1 VRRISRGRPGTQ
13 IALEVPAET
22 RTAHGGHNRSRI
34 DQCCEG
40 NRLTTTVTGS
50 DDLEK
55 YSAGHKVKLTGRM
68 VREQGIDLFRVTKV
82 EQLSITETGSSAV
95 GLTSSWG
102 CPDEGAFLRN

>member
-1 VRRISRGRPGTQ
+1 MRRISRGRPGTQ
-13 IALEVPAET
+13 IALEVSAET

-102 CPDEGAFLRN
+102 CPDEWAFLRN